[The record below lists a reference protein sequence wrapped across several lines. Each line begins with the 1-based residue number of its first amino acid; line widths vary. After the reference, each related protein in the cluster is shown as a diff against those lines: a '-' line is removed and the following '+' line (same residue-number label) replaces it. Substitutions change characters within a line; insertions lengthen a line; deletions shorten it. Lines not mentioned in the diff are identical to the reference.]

1 MQEFLK
7 RISRKVKYK
16 INDVKTLKNLE
27 NFDIVLYELYDDKS
41 ISLDEINKVLSIK
54 EDDFLHNF
62 AHFKKLDFI
71 DLKKEEIDLSL
82 LEKMPPSFMENRDLV
97 FFKEDD
103 KYIYVS
109 TYNSFNVSL
118 LDRISSI
125 FKDKKV
131 KIFISSKI
139 QISKILDEFILE
151 KELKE
156 LFKELKFELKS
167 KSDKEQSAVSKLF
180 RLITYEAIKLNS
192 SDIHFEINDKDALI
206 RFRVDGIMFVF
217 IKLEQD
223 IYNALIF
230 YIKILAH
237 LNVAEKRKAQD
248 GSFSMEFEGLEY
260 DFRFSSLPII
270 NGETIVLRILK
281 RKAEILSLDDLKF
294 DEVVLQK
301 YRKSINLPHG
311 LILLTGPTGSGKST
325 TLYASLNEIK
335 SESKKIISAED
346 PIEYRIDLV
355 QQILLN
361 EKAGLDFN
369 NALRA
374 MLRQDPDVIMIGE
387 IRDEQSLDIAIKAS
401 LTGHLVFSTLHT
413 NDSISAISRMLDM
426 KAKPYLISCSLTVVI
441 AQRLLRKL
449 CPYCK
454 KISDKKYSE
463 FDGTFFE
470 AASCKEC
477 NYTGYLGRELVSECL
492 FIDEELSE
500 LIRINAS
507 KAQILQKAKEK
518 GFKTIFDNALQKAR
532 LGISS
537 IDEIYRV
544 LR

>member
-1 MQEFLK
+1 MKEFLE
-7 RISRKVKYK
+7 RISRKVKHK
-16 INDVKTLKNLE
+16 INDVKTLKKLE
-27 NFDIVLYELYDDKS
+27 NLDIFLYELYDDKI
-41 ISLDEINKVLSIK
+41 ISLDEINKFLSIK

-62 AHFKKLDFI
+62 AYFKKLDFI
-71 DLKKEEIDLSL
+71 DLKKEEINLSL
-82 LEKMPPSFMENRDLV
+82 LEKMPPSFMENKDLV

-103 KYIYVS
+103 ECVYVS
-109 TYNSFNVSL
+109 TYNSFNISL

-125 FKDKKV
+125 FKDKNV
-131 KIFISSKI
+131 KIFISSKM
-139 QISKILDEFILE
+139 QILKILDEFILE
-151 KELKE
+151 KELKK

-192 SDIHFEINDKDALI
+192 SDIHFEINDKDAFI
-206 RFRVDGIMFVF
+206 RFRVDGIMFIF

-301 YRKSINLPHG
+301 YKKSINLPHG

-426 KAKPYLISCSLTVVI
+426 KAKPYLISCALTVVI

-454 KISDKKYSE
+454 KISDKKYNE

-470 AASCKEC
+470 STSCKEC